1 MRHKWLSAL
10 LVVLF
15 GSFGAI
21 YTWKYDK
28 GFLITALCLGA
39 TLAIAGVDFATI
51 SACGV
56 IVQIVLLITVLVRD
70 NKLYMYY
77 DKEEEK

>member
-1 MRHKWLSAL
+1 MRHRWLAVL

-28 GFLITALCLGA
+28 GFLITALILGA
-39 TLAIAGVDFATI
+39 LLGMVGLFEVAYILGILFQLTLL
-51 SACGV
+51 
-56 IVQIVLLITVLVRD
+56 IVLLTRPTIKYT
-70 NKLYMYY
+70 NY
-77 DKEEEK
+77 DKEG